1 MSPSVIEL
9 ATSAAQLQR
18 PIEALQ
24 AVAGLRSRLDEL
36 EELHVEDALRRGLSW
51 SAIAGALGVSRQ
63 AVHKKYARRLEAGRP
78 ASRTSRSRGMLVTS
92 EARRCVFFARR
103 VAAALGHHE
112 VSTAHL
118 LLGLLREDGT
128 HAHKALVSLGV
139 THDAALTAVRMRS
152 RAEPKGGRRKKAR
165 PADELPV
172 SAAGRR
178 VFEQA
183 LREAVRLG
191 GAHLAAE
198 HLLLAVLREQG
209 VAVKVLEQ
217 LGIEP
222 GAVEERIH
230 EVLAHR
236 VGGRNVRLGA

>member
-1 MSPSVIEL
+1 VIEL
-9 ATSAAQLQR
+9 ATSAAQIQR
-18 PIEALQ
+18 PIDALR

-36 EELHVEDALRRGLSW
+36 EELHVEDALRRGVSW
-51 SAIAGALGVSRQ
+51 SAIAEALGVTRQ
-63 AVHKKYARRLEAGRP
+63 AVHKKYARRLGAGRP
-78 ASRTSRSRGMLVTS
+78 ASRTSRSRGMLITS

-112 VSTAHL
+112 VGTAHL

-128 HAHKALVSLGV
+128 HAHEALVSLGV
-139 THDAALTAVRMRS
+139 THDAVLATVRARW
-152 RAEPKGGRRKKAR
+152 RAEPSGDRRKKAA

-172 SAAGRR
+172 SAAARR

-198 HLLLAVLREQG
+198 HLLLAVLRERG
-209 VAVKVLEQ
+209 VAVKVFEE
-217 LGIEP
+217 LGIKP

-236 VGGRNVRLGA
+236 TGRNVRLHA